1 MANSILF
8 KILLPVLLGIISL
21 SSIYLERTAYPIFMI
36 AAGIAV
42 FLSINL
48 MRNSTKQIYIQIA
61 CLIVFHWLSELN
73 WCLTLYVIELIR
85 LLTRSETMKHSYY
98 HALLLMGLYSL
109 VRYTYSEIN
118 DYSVLVTLSDI
129 ASGLVLVAMIWI
141 IKTKQ
146 KEKEDLQKK
155 NDELLKRDV
164 LTGLL
169 NYHEFRNELNR
180 MQERGDYCLIIM
192 NCQDLRVVNIQHGF
206 EKANNGLK
214 EIAGQLTVHFG
225 SSSVSRYGGSE
236 FAIAMAFTDQQAA
249 EDYVKHVIETIIEQ
263 SSHLDIIYDYAF
275 SNGRS
280 TNETIE
286 DVEDQLFLQKKEAW
300 LKRDEHFFRSD
311 KLKVIGELAA
321 GMAHEIRNPLTTI
334 KGFLQLA
341 YQHGYKDIDK
351 YHPMIMDEI
360 TRVSE
365 LTSEFLQFSKPN
377 LTQMKTESIRS
388 CMERAL
394 SIMGTEIEREGHDLS
409 VDYPEPPLYVLI
421 DKDKI
426 VQVLVNL
433 FKNAIDAMDEIGKIG
448 VKIYGRDNGVFI
460 ELSDTGKGMS
470 ADTRAKL
477 FEPFYTT
484 KAHGTGLGLSIS
496 HKIVQDHGGRME
508 VAETSSAGT
517 VFAILLPAAASIKS
531 E

>member
-8 KILLPVLLGIISL
+8 KILLPVLLGIISF
-21 SSIYLERTAYPIFMI
+21 SSIYLERTDHPLFMI

-48 MRNSTKQIYIQIA
+48 MRNSTKQIYLQIA

-73 WCLTLYVIELIR
+73 WCLTLYIIELIR
-85 LLTRSETMKHSYY
+85 LLTRSEDMKRSYY
-98 HALLLMGLYSL
+98 HALLLMGLYSV
-109 VRYTYSEIN
+109 VRYTYAELN
-118 DYSVLVTLSDI
+118 DYSILVTLSDM
-129 ASGLVLVAMIWI
+129 ASSLVLVAMIWI
-141 IKTKQ
+141 IKSKQ
-146 KEKEDLQKK
+146 KEKDDLQKK

-169 NYHEFRNELNR
+169 NYHEFRHELNR
-180 MQERGDYCLIIM
+180 IKENGEYGLIIL
-192 NCQDLRVVNIQHGF
+192 NCQDLRVVNNQYGF

-214 EIAGQLTVHFG
+214 DIARQLTAHFG

-236 FAIAMAFTDQQAA
+236 FAIAMEFADQQAT
-249 EDYVKHVIETIIEQ
+249 EDDVMPIIETIIEQ
-263 SSHLDIIYDYAF
+263 SSHLDIIYAYAF
-275 SNGRS
+275 SNGR
-280 TNETIE
+280 TPNETIE
-286 DVEDQLFLQKKEAW
+286 DVENQLFLQKKEVW

-341 YQHGYKDIDK
+341 YQHDYKDIHK

-377 LTQMKTESIRS
+377 LSQMKTEAIRS
-388 CMERAL
+388 CVDRAL
-394 SIMGTEIEREGHDLS
+394 SIMGTEIEREGHELI
-409 VDYPEPPLYVLI
+409 VDYPEHPLYVRI

-433 FKNAIDAMDEIGKIG
+433 FKNAIDAMDDIGRIG
-448 VKIYGRDNGVFI
+448 VKIYGMENGVFI

-470 ADTRAKL
+470 EDTKAKL

-484 KAHGTGLGLSIS
+484 KAQGTGLGLSIS

-508 VAETSSAGT
+508 VTATSPAGT
-517 VFAILLPAAASIKS
+517 VFTIMLPAAAPI
-531 E
+531 ENE